1 MQYQSSCHHCSSLV
15 DGRRY
20 WEDEQTYRYCHS
32 ACNDSGI
39 LTEIDAECFY
49 NKDGKWYYAGVY
61 RALRLQDL
69 TAKEWEQ
76 LSDEVRS

>member
-1 MQYQSSCHHCSSLV
+1 MADV
-15 DGRRY
+15 IGKMNKP
-20 WEDEQTYRYCHS
+20 T
-32 ACNDSGI
+32 
-39 LTEIDAECFY
+39 ECFY